1 MRDLPFDQLAG
12 RTLKASALLLAP
24 CVVLLIFNYATIVA
38 WGLII
43 GIGTGMWNTYFLVR
57 RYKIADPKDKFFKQ
71 KLQQNLMSGL
81 ALRLITTIVM
91 LFVAAKISIV
101 TAIAAAAG
109 IFAVWGIFAAMAVGV
124 LLKEAKTGFRF
135 YKS

>member
-1 MRDLPFDQLAG
+1 
-12 RTLKASALLLAP
+12 
-24 CVVLLIFNYATIVA
+24 
-38 WGLII
+38 
-43 GIGTGMWNTYFLVR
+43 
-57 RYKIADPKDKFFKQ
+57 
-71 KLQQNLMSGL
+71 MSGL

-109 IFAVWGIFAAMAVGV
+109 IFAVWGIFAAMAAGV
-124 LLKEAKTGFRF
+124 LLKEAKAGFRF